1 MKNKIK
7 GEKSQLS
14 VRVKYQESM
23 RDEKDSEILENV
35 KQIPLWVMQTFA
47 WTIPPWRMSLLELI
61 CTDCGSYI

>member
-47 WTIPPWRMSLLELI
+47 
-61 CTDCGSYI
+61 